1 MCAVFDENGLERTR
15 EILHHESG
23 LTGLSGGKSDMRR
36 LIEDPSPDAAFAIAH
51 FTYWC
56 RRHAGSLIAALEG
69 LDAIAFTGGIGENAA
84 PIRAAILDGLSWTGA
99 RLDTVSNMAHKTHL
113 HDAASKVAI
122 WIIPA
127 EEERM
132 IARDAL
138 ALIDRNT

>member
-1 MCAVFDENGLERTR
+1 
-15 EILHHESG
+15 
-23 LTGLSGGKSDMRR
+23 
-36 LIEDPSPDAAFAIAH
+36 
-51 FTYWC
+51 
-56 RRHAGSLIAALEG
+56 
-69 LDAIAFTGGIGENAA
+69 
-84 PIRAAILDGLSWTGA
+84 
-99 RLDTVSNMAHKTHL
+99 MAHKTHL